1 MASYRSREGDI
12 TAVDTKTELT
22 TLGSQTAPGALLVPG
37 AATRIVQII
46 VAIGIAPVATAKQA
60 AIFIRLEGDGLDQE
74 SPSIMVQGAGG
85 LVTTSGGEFYG
96 NLAIIPV
103 EIRAKAGA
111 IAIFAE
117 MAGVDLGTV
126 TIGVTLVFQ

>member
-1 MASYRSREGDI
+1 
-12 TAVDTKTELT
+12 
-22 TLGSQTAPGALLVPG
+22 
-37 AATRIVQII
+37 
-46 VAIGIAPVATAKQA
+46 
-60 AIFIRLEGDGLDQE
+60 
-74 SPSIMVQGAGG
+74 MVQGAGG